1 VIFERFFSASG
12 SLAKRREE
20 KRREEKRR
28 ERETRTRLFSRKR
41 RAEDLK
47 KKKSG
52 KRKDNRSPLVC
63 LSQKVFGDMRQN
75 IKIFSFELSFSVF
88 CFPQK
93 NNRTTKTEQKHKK
106 THTQTHANENE
117 TTYDANRR
125 CRRR

>member
-93 NNRTTKTEQKHKK
+93 KNKKKQNTHKK
-106 THTQTHANENE
+106 HTTQTHTNENE